1 MSTNPIKRQYGL
13 WDSPIQPVSLAR
25 GIIFSRVDWNE
36 DGTLV
41 WLEVHSDRGVLVIQP
56 PGSQAFRDL
65 NSEFSVRAKVGYG
78 GGDFTVGQGA
88 VYFIEAES
96 GRIYRQS
103 LQAGA
108 AKAITPAFGHAAS
121 PALSPDGNWLLFVR
135 SYEGQDTLEI
145 VDTGGKY
152 WPGKLVAGEDF
163 YMQPAWHPSGEQC
176 AWIAWNHPNMPWD
189 GTFLRIGSLN
199 YSKDGLPAL
208 SKVSTVAGGE
218 NVSVFQPEYSP
229 DGHKL
234 AYVSDVTGWWQ
245 IYLYDLESGEH
256 RQLTH
261 TEAEYGLPAWA
272 QGMRTYT
279 FAPDGDRIYYLQNLS
294 GFNSLWK
301 FDLKTEK
308 EERIPLEETYTGL
321 DQIAVAPDGRQ
332 IALMASGGT
341 QPPQLITV
349 EEAES
354 QVPARVQVW
363 RRATSEE
370 LAPQAYSQPEAI
382 QWQGMDG
389 GNVYGLFYPPNN
401 PDFEGIGL
409 PPLIVHIHGGPT
421 SQVRNVFN
429 PRAQFYASRGY
440 AVLEVNYRGSTGYGR
455 GYRDILRGNWGVYD
469 VQDAVSGAQYLSN
482 RSHVDVERIVI
493 MGGSAGGFTVLKAL
507 EDYPGFFKAGICLYG
522 VSNQFTL
529 AAETHKFEAHYSDS
543 LLGPLPEASALYH
556 ERSPIFFVDK
566 IQDPVAIFQGDIDNV
581 VPRKQSDEVAASLQR
596 RNIPHIYHIY
606 PGEGH
611 GFRKAETIE
620 HFYRTVEQFLKQYVI
635 FA

>member
-1 MSTNPIKRQYGL
+1 MSSNLIKRQYGL
-13 WDSPIQPVSLAR
+13 WESPIQPVSLAR
-25 GIIFSRVDWNE
+25 GIIFSKVDWNE
-36 DGTLV
+36 DGTFV
-41 WLEVHSDRGVLVIQP
+41 WLEIRSDRGVLVVQP
-56 PGSQAFRDL
+56 SGSQAFRDL
-65 NSEFSVRAKVGYG
+65 NSDFSVRARVGYG
-78 GGDFTVGQGA
+78 GGDFTVGKGS

-103 LQAGA
+103 LQAGT
-108 AKAITPAFGHAAS
+108 AKPITPEFGHAAS
-121 PALSPDGNWLLFVR
+121 PVLSPDGSWLLFVR
-135 SYEGQDTLEI
+135 SYEGLDTLEI
-145 VDTGGKY
+145 VDSDGKH

-163 YMQPAWHPSGEQC
+163 YMQPVWHPSGEQC

-189 GTFLRIGSLN
+189 GTFLRIGDLK

-218 NVSVFQPEYSP
+218 NISVFQPEFSP
-229 DGHKL
+229 DGRRL
-234 AYVSDVTGWWQ
+234 AYVSDISGWWQ

-256 RQLTH
+256 HQLTH
-261 TEAEYGLPAWA
+261 AEAEYGLPAWA
-272 QGMRTYT
+272 QGMRTYAFT
-279 FAPDGDRIYYLQNLS
+279 PDGDRIFYLQNLS

-301 FDLKTEK
+301 YDLKTDK
-308 EERIPLEETYTGL
+308 EERIALEEIYTGL
-321 DQIAVAPDGRQ
+321 DQIALAPDGLQ
-332 IALMASGGT
+332 IALVASGGT
-341 QPPQLITV
+341 QSPQIITV
-349 EEAES
+349 QES
-354 QVPARVQVW
+354 EGQVPAKMHVW

-370 LAPQAYSQPEAI
+370 LNPHAYSQPEAI

-389 GNVYGLFYPPNN
+389 GRVYGLLYPPNS
-401 PDFEGIGL
+401 PDYEGIGL

-429 PRAQFYASRGY
+429 PRAQFYTSRGY
-440 AVLEVNYRGSTGYGR
+440 AFLEVNYRGSTGYGR
-455 GYRDILRGNWGVYD
+455 SYRDILHGNWGVYD
-469 VQDAVSGAQYLSN
+469 VQDAVSGAQHLSN
-482 RSHVDVERIVI
+482 LGHVDAERIVI

-543 LLGPLPEASALYH
+543 LLGVLPEASALYH

-596 RNIPHIYHIY
+596 RNIPHIYHVY

-620 HFYRTVEQFLKQYVI
+620 HYYRTVEQFLRQYVI